1 MGRMTEGGPDGR
13 AGIDADLVRRLV
25 AAQFPRWRDLPV
37 TPVAVDGWDNRTYRL
52 GDDMTV
58 RLPTG
63 PGYVPGVAK
72 ESRWLPVLAPS
83 LPVAVP
89 TVLGDGVPGLGYPY
103 PWSVRRWLPG
113 RTADPAEIPD
123 LPAFAVAVAEFLHA
137 LQRCD
142 ATGGPAGGAHSF
154 HRGAPVAHYDEATR
168 RCLTLL
174 ADRVDTTRARVVW
187 EAALDA
193 EWHGTP
199 MWFHGDVAAGNL
211 LVADGRLT
219 AVIDFGTS
227 GVGDP
232 ACDLVIAW
240 TMFDGESHAA
250 FRDAMDVDDG
260 MWARARGWA
269 LWKAL
274 LVLSKVIDTDP
285 ADAAETR
292 GVIDRIL
299 ADHYAGLRT
308 SR

>member
-1 MGRMTEGGPDGR
+1 MTEGGPDGR

-52 GDDMTV
+52 GDTMTA

-72 ESRWLPVLAPS
+72 ESRWLPFLAPS

-103 PWSVRRWLPG
+103 PWSVRDWLPG
-113 RTADPAEIPD
+113 RTADPAVIAD
-123 LPAFAVAVAEFLHA
+123 LPAFAVAVAEFLRA

-142 ATGGPAGGAHSF
+142 ATGGPAGGEHSF
-154 HRGAPVAHYDEATR
+154 HRGASVGHYSEDTER
-168 RCLTLL
+168 YL
-174 ADRVDTTRARVVW
+174 ARLAGRADTARARVVW
-187 EAALDA
+187 EAALAA
-193 EWHGTP
+193 EWRGTP
-199 MWFHGDVAAGNL
+199 VWFHGDIAVGNL
-211 LVADGRLT
+211 LVVDGALS

-240 TMFDGESHAA
+240 TMFDDESRGA
-250 FRDAMDVDDG
+250 FRDAIGADDG

-269 LWKAL
+269 LWKSL
-274 LVLSKVIDTDP
+274 LLLCRAIDTDP
-285 ADAAETR
+285 MDEAANR
-292 GVIDRIL
+292 RVIDAIL
-299 ADHYAGLRT
+299 DDHYAGLRA